1 MDVVDKNILQV
12 IQENATLTLADI
24 SKRVGLS
31 VTPCWNRIRKMEE
44 NGIIVGRQTLIDRS
58 KVNLPIVVFLSLTVS
73 GHTEN
78 WVEKFV
84 KTIES
89 YDEIV
94 EVHRL
99 TGASADYVLKIVAE
113 SVKDYDDFQQQLI
126 QKLDFTKMSSS
137 ISLQELKQTC
147 SVPLNKI

>member
-1 MDVVDKNILQV
+1 
-12 IQENATLTLADI
+12 ATLPLADI

-126 QKLDFTKMSSS
+126 QQLDFTKMSSS
-137 ISLQELKQTC
+137 ISLQELKQTS